1 MKAKNEQ
8 IRQYILDCIELEGS
22 AGEKLQSVLTAF
34 DSEYNYRNNK
44 IIYPNFRNRFS
55 GYLQGLPSSMSV
67 AYTYCDILDF
77 ARQIGSL
84 KENATE
90 EQEDKILSNWWIW
103 ITNEFFKLCKKENVE
118 YFKYM

>member
-1 MKAKNEQ
+1 METKKEQ
-8 IRQYILDCIELEGS
+8 IRQYILDCIEFEGS
-22 AGEKLQSVLTAF
+22 ANEKLQSVLTAF
-34 DSEYNYRNNK
+34 DNEFNYQNNK
-44 IIYPNFRNRFS
+44 RIYPSLLSRFS

-67 AYTYCDILDF
+67 AYNYCDILDF

-90 EQEDKILSNWWIW
+90 EQEDKILSNWWNW

-118 YFKYM
+118 YFKYI

>member
-1 MKAKNEQ
+1 MRTKNEQ

-22 AGEKLQSVLTAF
+22 AKEKLQSVLAAF
-34 DSEYNYRNNK
+34 DIEYNYRNNK
-44 IIYPNFRNRFS
+44 IIYPNFRTRFS
-55 GYLQGLPSSMSV
+55 EYLKCLPSSMGV
-67 AYTYCDILDF
+67 AYDYCDILDL
-77 ARQIGSL
+77 ARKIGSL

-90 EQEDKILSNWWIW
+90 EQEDKILSNWWNW